1 MVRDLGSFPGERCL
15 TWHISDLRVINQRV
29 INKEL
34 ASMDLILQLFDFLSL
49 GISVLT

>member
-15 TWHISDLRVINQRV
+15 SWHIGDLRVIN
-29 INKEL
+29 KKL
-34 ASMDLILQLFDFLSL
+34 ASMDLILQLLDFLSL